1 MRGGEGFGK
10 GGLGLIFPFTLC
22 DEMGTFHQ
30 GTCVSIKN
38 TLDSLSAINGAI
50 SLGLD
55 EDSDNDPMEDIDGEN
70 KLSPLGAQYCQ
81 MWGQWERRG

>member
-1 MRGGEGFGK
+1 
-10 GGLGLIFPFTLC
+10 
-22 DEMGTFHQ
+22 MGTFHQ

-38 TLDSLSAINGAI
+38 TIDSLSAINGAI

-81 MWGQWERRG
+81 VWGQWGRRG